1 MRKRLN
7 RWQGTAGDSKR
18 GKEGEERER
27 ERSAIGDQRARDMP
41 RNPHT
46 LASTKTSR
54 QHLEKA
60 SSSTE
65 STPSG
70 KKLFPSDKTNLT
82 FGNEGLA
89 ALAALHSM
97 GTNAVR
103 IVRAVC
109 GGATEA
115 KGEGERTMCM

>member
-1 MRKRLN
+1 MVPEIGSDEKR
-7 RWQGTAGDSKR
+7 
-18 GKEGEERER
+18 REANQWMAR
-27 ERSAIGDQRARDMP
+27 HGGARAMP